1 MTSRFLFALLF
12 FILFISL
19 LDLYLYKAM
28 ALFAEK
34 AFTGIYKPVPYLH
47 GILPLVMITWI
58 FFLILNLKSGNYLK
72 IYHMF
77 YLFGGIFVLLYMPKI
92 FFAFFHLI
100 EDIIYLVIKGLG
112 LLWEFSAPARHQF
125 LWLSY
130 PGLVFSFVVFIL
142 VLHGQFIGRYNF
154 QVTRHER
161 AFHILPLS
169 FHGTKIV
176 QISDFHIG
184 GFKNNPAK
192 VKKITRLINKESPD
206 LVFFTGDLVNV
217 FSEEAKPFVP
227 LLQEINARL
236 GKFAILGNHDYGE
249 YFIWGTR
256 EEEQENQHKTIQNIK
271 DMGFDILLN
280 ENRVLYKNGDP
291 IAIIGVENWGEPPF
305 AQYGDLE
312 KALQGAKDVPFKI
325 LLSHDPSHW
334 KGEVLEKSDIE
345 LTLSGHTHA
354 MQFGIKIGNFQWSPA
369 KYKYPEWSGW
379 YSEDSQDLYVNRG
392 IGTLGC
398 PCRIGMYPEITIIE
412 LKSKDKKNP

>member
-12 FILFISL
+12 FIIFISL

-28 ALFAEK
+28 TVFSEK
-34 AFTGIYKPVPYLH
+34 AFTGIYKSLPYLH
-47 GILPLVMITWI
+47 GIIPLVMVTWI
-58 FFLILNLKSGNYLK
+58 FLLILNLKSGNYLK

-77 YLFGGIFVLLYMPKI
+77 YLFGGFFVLLYMPKI
-92 FFAFFHLI
+92 FFALFHLL
-100 EDIIYLVIKGLG
+100 EDLIYLGVKGIAG
-112 LLWEFSAPARHQF
+112 IWKTAPPARHHF

-130 PGLVFSFVVFIL
+130 PGLAIGGIIFIL
-142 VLHGQFIGRYNF
+142 VLHGHFIGRFNF
-154 QVTRHER
+154 QITRHER
-161 AFHILPLS
+161 VYPALPTA

-192 VKKITRLINKESPD
+192 VEKIIRLINKEQPD
-206 LVFFTGDLVNV
+206 LVLFTGDLVNV

-227 LLQEINARL
+227 LFQKIEAKM

-249 YFIWGTR
+249 YFAWNTR
-256 EEEQENQHKTIQNIK
+256 EEELENQHKTVQNMK

-280 ENRVLYKNGDP
+280 EHRVLQKNGDS

-312 KALQGAKDVPFKI
+312 KALQGAREVPFKI
-325 LLSHDPSHW
+325 LLTHDPSHW

-345 LTLSGHTHA
+345 LSLSGHTHG
-354 MQFGIKIGNFQWSPA
+354 MQFGFKLGAFQWSPS

-379 YSEDSQDLYVNRG
+379 YTVNGQDLYVNRG

-398 PCRIGMYPEITIIE
+398 PCRVGMYPEITVIE
-412 LKSKDKKNP
+412 LKSHE